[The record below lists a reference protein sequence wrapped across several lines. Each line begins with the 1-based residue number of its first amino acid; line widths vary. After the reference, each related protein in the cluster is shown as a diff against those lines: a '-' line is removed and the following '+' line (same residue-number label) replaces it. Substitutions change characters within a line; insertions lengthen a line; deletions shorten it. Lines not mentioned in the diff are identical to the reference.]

1 MLSYRHEFHAGN
13 HADILKH
20 TVLCLLLRA
29 MCSKDK
35 PFSLLDTHSGGGIYS
50 MRSGFAAKNE
60 EYKTGLSKIIN
71 NRDLQRAVPEYFA
84 CLNKLRDQ
92 DESLMPG
99 SPYIEASLARDC
111 DKLTFI
117 DLHPAE
123 YENLKKF
130 FYRDDRVNVQKRN
143 GLEAVSALLPPTP
156 RRGLCFIDPP
166 YEEKNE
172 YYETAKAVKKGLQR
186 WATGVF
192 AVWYPVLG
200 RMSDHSKELTQELR
214 RLNFPL
220 LQAELCVEKQS
231 EERGMCGSGMLIVNY
246 PFRLDKELTELVD
259 ILYKTLCSD
268 EGNAKVRIINPQP

>member
-166 YEEKNE
+166 YEEKTN
-172 YYETAKAVKKGLQR
+172 TTKQ
-186 WATGVF
+186 
-192 AVWYPVLG
+192 P
-200 RMSDHSKELTQELR
+200 R
-214 RLNFPL
+214 R
-220 LQAELCVEKQS
+220 
-231 EERGMCGSGMLIVNY
+231 
-246 PFRLDKELTELVD
+246 
-259 ILYKTLCSD
+259 
-268 EGNAKVRIINPQP
+268 

>member
-1 MLSYRHEFHAGN
+1 M
-13 HADILKH
+13 
-20 TVLCLLLRA
+20 
-29 MCSKDK
+29 
-35 PFSLLDTHSGGGIYS
+35 
-50 MRSGFAAKNE
+50 
-60 EYKTGLSKIIN
+60 
-71 NRDLQRAVPEYFA
+71 
-84 CLNKLRDQ
+84 
-92 DESLMPG
+92 
-99 SPYIEASLARDC
+99 
-111 DKLTFI
+111 
-117 DLHPAE
+117 
-123 YENLKKF
+123 
-130 FYRDDRVNVQKRN
+130 QKRN

-156 RRGLCFIDPP
+156 PRGLCFIDPP

-268 EGNAKVRIINPQP
+268 EGSAKVRIINPQP

>member
-99 SPYIEASLARDC
+99 SPLARDC

-268 EGNAKVRIINPQP
+268 EGSAKVRIINPQP

>member
-130 FYRDDRVNVQKRN
+130 FYRDDRVNVQNRN

-268 EGNAKVRIINPQP
+268 EGSAKVRIINPQP